1 MSKENPAP
9 MLLALAGIGLN
20 VTGVAGLIHA
30 FYFGGSAGLFASAL
44 AFGIV
49 FYVTCK

>member
-9 MLLALAGIGLN
+9 ILLALAGIGLN
-20 VTGVAGLIHA
+20 IAGIAGLIHA
-30 FYFGGSAGLFASAL
+30 FYFGSSAGLFASAL

-49 FYVTCK
+49 FYVICK

>member
-9 MLLALAGIGLN
+9 ILLTLAGIGLII
-20 VTGVAGLIHA
+20 TGIVGLIYA
-30 FYFGGSAGLFASAL
+30 VYFRDTVGLFASAL

-49 FYVTCK
+49 FYVISK

>member
-9 MLLALAGIGLN
+9 ILLALAGIGLN
-20 VTGVAGLIHA
+20 VVGIAALVHA
-30 FYFGGSAGLFASAL
+30 FYFGASAGLFASAL
-44 AFGIV
+44 AFGTV